1 MPNTKSA
8 EKALRQNLKKK
19 SRNNHFKALYK
30 EASKE
35 FERAIKSGNVEE
47 ATVLLPKVYSNVDK
61 LVKKNVIHKNNWDRR
76 KSKYA
81 KLLKTIEIS
90 K

>member
-35 FERAIKSGNVEE
+35 FERAIKSGKVKE
-47 ATVLLPKVYSNVDK
+47 ANALLPTVYSNVDK
-61 LVKKNVIHKNNWDRR
+61 LIKKNVIHKSN
-76 KSKYA
+76 
-81 KLLKTIEIS
+81 
-90 K
+90 